1 MSSEKVFR
9 SAVGELRKRNCGG
22 CYFSR
27 VVGEA
32 RQCLRESPAVDEKT
46 GLARWPIVQEG
57 DVCGQFRYPGAEHL
71 PKDDWPRNSVPI
83 YRDEFGDYCKIPIGQ
98 GRFAKADPE
107 DYIWLSQ
114 FRWRIKLN
122 KNAAYAFRSL
132 TRNGKTRRIYMH
144 RELMKTPAQLVCD
157 HINHNGLD
165 NRKSNLRNCTG
176 NENRRNRRAVKN
188 ASSKYKG
195 VHYHKLH
202 RRFSASIKHNGRQ
215 RHLGHFSDEKAA
227 ARAYDEKAAELF
239 GEFAHLNFRG
249 KCVNG

>member
-27 VVGEA
+27 VVGEV
-32 RQCLRESPAVDEKT
+32 RQCLRESPVVDEKT
-46 GLARWPIVQEG
+46 GLARWPIVQEE
-57 DVCGQFRYPGAEHL
+57 DVCGGFRYC
-71 PKDDWPRNSVPI
+71 DDNMATEAWPRGELPI
-83 YRDEFGDYCKIPIGQ
+83 YRDQLGDYCKIPIGQ

-176 NENRRNRRAVKN
+176 SENRRNRRGGKN
-188 ASSKYKG
+188 ASSRYKG

-202 RRFSASIKHNGRQ
+202 RKFSASIKHNGKQ
-215 RHLGHFSDEKAA
+215 RHLGHFISEKEAGK
-227 ARAYDEKAAELF
+227 AYDEQAGEVF
-239 GEFAHLNFRG
+239 GEFAYLNFPG